1 MKITK
6 DQLSEMIGFEI
17 PAEIR
22 RTILKEVAES
32 GKDIREIASQ
42 YNLPQMA
49 ILNESGQF
57 QYNGQWITP
66 AEWEN
71 INPLGSYG
79 KIILIGTREMIED
92 HRNLKTGEAK
102 KRLTER
108 PK

>member
-6 DQLSEMIGFEI
+6 DQLSEMIGYEI

-22 RTILKEVAES
+22 LTILQEVKES

-42 YNLPQMA
+42 YNLPEMA
-49 ILNESGQF
+49 ILNDSGKF
-57 QYNGQWITP
+57 QYRGEWITP
-66 AEWEN
+66 AEWEK

-92 HRNLKTGEAK
+92 HRNLKQK
-102 KRLTER
+102 
-108 PK
+108 